1 MPLVFLLP
9 LDSYLLRNQVF
20 LEGGKKKSRVYCDNL
35 ARLLNKFGTFPPPL
49 FFPLN
54 FGWTLEKK
62 KKNSHPNGLL
72 ASATDRWGG
81 GSGSGAHLGKAATW
95 WWSDASVFLPDNIS
109 LFGREEIKQLQGDVS
124 GNNAGPTWVSKVG
137 DLWRIWAEEMMLVK
151 KV

>member
-20 LEGGKKKSRVYCDNL
+20 LEGEKKKAECIVTTLQGCWISLVH
-35 ARLLNKFGTFPPPL
+35 FPPP
-49 FFPLN
+49 FFSPELWVN
-54 FGWTLEKK
+54 SRKK

-109 LFGREEIKQLQGDVS
+109 LFGREEIKQPQGDVS